1 MNYVPHSYQE
11 YAANFIESHKVSAL
25 LLDMGLGKTVCTLT
39 ALNNL
44 LFDYFDVHKVLV
56 IAPLRIGKITW
67 PEELKKWDHLKN
79 LKVAVGIGTEK
90 ERIAAFRSQA
100 DIYIINRENL
110 VWLVEKFST
119 HVLDFDFD
127 TVVIDELSSF
137 KNGKSKRFKAMC
149 QIRPMINRI
158 IGLTGTPAPNSLID
172 LWGEY
177 RILDLGQRLGR
188 FITHYRSLYFI
199 PGASNGNVVF
209 EYIPISGAEEA
220 IFRKI
225 SDITISMNAVDHLKM
240 PDLIKTEYKVY
251 LSDSE
256 YRKYRNFK
264 RQLAI
269 EIKGEVITA
278 ANAAVLSN
286 KLLQVANGAIYEE
299 ESKEYVDIHDK
310 KLDALEDIIE
320 QANGKPILCAYWFK
334 HDLERIKA
342 KLSTI
347 PNITFDEIKS
357 DESIARWNK
366 GKINV
371 GLIHPMSAG
380 HGLNLQ
386 SGGNTI
392 VWYSLCFSLEAYQQT
407 NARLYRQ
414 GQKASTVVVIHLV
427 ADGTI
432 DEHALKVLQG
442 KSDVQNA
449 VLDAVKAD
457 LKGE

>member
-1 MNYVPHSYQE
+1 
-11 YAANFIESHKVSAL
+11 
-25 LLDMGLGKTVCTLT
+25 
-39 ALNNL
+39 
-44 LFDYFDVHKVLV
+44 
-56 IAPLRIGKITW
+56 
-67 PEELKKWDHLKN
+67 
-79 LKVAVGIGTEK
+79 
-90 ERIAAFRSQA
+90 
-100 DIYIINRENL
+100 
-110 VWLVEKFST
+110 
-119 HVLDFDFD
+119 
-127 TVVIDELSSF
+127 
-137 KNGKSKRFKAMC
+137 
-149 QIRPMINRI
+149 
-158 IGLTGTPAPNSLID
+158 
-172 LWGEY
+172 
-177 RILDLGQRLGR
+177 
-188 FITHYRSLYFI
+188 
-199 PGASNGNVVF
+199 
-209 EYIPISGAEEA
+209 
-220 IFRKI
+220 
-225 SDITISMNAVDHLKM
+225 M

-256 YRKYRNFK
+256 YKKYRNFK

-414 GQKASTVVVIHLV
+414 GQKASTVVIIHLV

>member
-1 MNYVPHSYQE
+1 MKAIIKTQDGISTLKLDIDFNQ
-11 YAANFIESHKVSAL
+11 
-25 LLDMGLGKTVCTLT
+25 LLDDNFEEICKAIAARVKAFKELITVFETNNELIETILQILKSSCGVEDAIMNLCK
-39 ALNNL
+39 ALNISNTTAQ
-44 LFDYFDVHKVLV
+44 YVTN
-56 IAPLRIGKITW
+56 IR
-67 PEELKKWDHLKN
+67 
-79 LKVAVGIGTEK
+79 
-90 ERIAAFRSQA
+90 
-100 DIYIINRENL
+100 
-110 VWLVEKFST
+110 
-119 HVLDFDFD
+119 
-127 TVVIDELSSF
+127 IDELSSF

-256 YRKYRNFK
+256 YKKYRNFK